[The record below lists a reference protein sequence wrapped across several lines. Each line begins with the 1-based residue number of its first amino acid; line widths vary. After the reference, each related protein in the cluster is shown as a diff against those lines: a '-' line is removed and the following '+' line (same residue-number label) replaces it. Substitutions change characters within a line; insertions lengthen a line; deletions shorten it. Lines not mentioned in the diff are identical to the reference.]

1 MEGYFIVKDGVALTK
16 YPPTFEHSLLK
27 KWVAKEGG
35 VYDEAKRANGV
46 DCGNGVVLRTYNPA
60 PKSFDIG
67 KFGKC
72 TIGLEVVNGFVER
85 TGTIEKMGMGKAKKR
100 ARELV
105 KSQLEGLE
113 PSMVVDGVTLTLD
126 QFEAF
131 RKEALS
137 FFEEDAT
144 GTFLY
149 DFGDEVLSV
158 TKKEL
163 AQLDKSKIQ
172 SYRLIKKD
180 VSALLKTLP
189 DCTTTEQVEEL
200 YATIKA
206 RMEAP

>member
-1 MEGYFIVKDGVALTK
+1 MEGYFIVKDDVVLAK

-27 KWVAKEGG
+27 KWVEKEGG
-35 VYDEAKRANGV
+35 KYDEARRANGV

-60 PKSFDIG
+60 PKSFAIG

-72 TIGLEVVNGFVER
+72 EIGLAVVNGFVER
-85 TGTIEKMGMGKAKKR
+85 TGTVKKAGLPRATKR

-105 KSQLEGLE
+105 KSQLGGLE
-113 PSMVVDGVTLTLD
+113 PKLVVDGVTLTMD
-126 QFEAF
+126 QFEVF
-131 RKEALS
+131 RKEALN

-144 GTFLY
+144 GTFHY
-149 DFGDEVLSV
+149 EFGEEVLSV
-158 TKKEL
+158 TKQEFNKI
-163 AQLDKSKIQ
+163 DKTKIQ

-180 VSALLKTLP
+180 VNALLKTLP
-189 DCTTTEQVEEL
+189 DCTTTEQIEEL